1 MKAKDLRERTTED
14 LNVLRSTYKQELF
27 SYRMKNFT
35 NQLEDTSLIRK
46 SRRDLARIE
55 IILHERTAADDQ
67 SARTSDSEKVND
79 S

>member
-14 LNVLRSTYKQELF
+14 LNTLRDTFKQELF

-35 NQLEDTSLIRK
+35 NQLEDTSLIQK

-55 IILHERTAADDQ
+55 GILHQRAPTEAGTAAI
-67 SARTSDSEKVND
+67 SESGKGSDS
-79 S
+79 

>member
-14 LNVLRSTYKQELF
+14 LNVLRATYKQELF
-27 SYRMKNFT
+27 SYKMKNFT

-55 IILHERTAADDQ
+55 IILHERTAADAKPAGN
-67 SARTSDSEKVND
+67 SESVKGSDS
-79 S
+79 